1 MIITAVRTAVF
12 SCIRTFDLRFIFT
25 GIFIKR
31 FIIGTSRTSSIG
43 LRTLC
48 TGTALLWTCIIIVI
62 HISLLRARIT
72 LLLRARCV
80 SIMLTRLLP
89 TRAYINAP
97 LRTLLRS
104 VSLLRALSLLI
115 IGTILRINALVRTV
129 LIKPLTLILGIR
141 TLPLLLLW
149 ALTLLVVRTI
159 LLADALIRTVL
170 TCVLPLLMI
179 NGSRTR
185 TLINRTL
192 PLIVGTLTLLLLRTL
207 CIRSGIR
214 LSLHLLRSSF
224 SLLNRLFFHYMLRCR
239 SSLLLL
245 YRLPGRVF
253 HYQISNRIVYS
264 A

>member
-1 MIITAVRTAVF
+1 
-12 SCIRTFDLRFIFT
+12 
-25 GIFIKR
+25 
-31 FIIGTSRTSSIG
+31 
-43 LRTLC
+43 
-48 TGTALLWTCIIIVI
+48 
-62 HISLLRARIT
+62 
-72 LLLRARCV
+72 
-80 SIMLTRLLP
+80 MLPRLLP
-89 TRAYINAP
+89 ARAYINAP

-185 TLINRTL
+185 TLIIRTL
-192 PLIVGTLTLLLLRTL
+192 SLIVGTLTLLLLRTL

>member
-43 LRTLC
+43 LQTLC
-48 TGTALLWTCIIIVI
+48 TGTALLRTCIIIVI

-89 TRAYINAP
+89 ARAYIKCPPEDAAAVCFP
-97 LRTLLRS
+97 AAG
-104 VSLLRALSLLI
+104 VSLLI

-141 TLPLLLLW
+141 TLP
-149 ALTLLVVRTI
+149 
-159 LLADALIRTVL
+159 
-170 TCVLPLLMI
+170 C
-179 NGSRTR
+179 
-185 TLINRTL
+185 
-192 PLIVGTLTLLLLRTL
+192 
-207 CIRSGIR
+207 C
-214 LSLHLLRSSF
+214 
-224 SLLNRLFFHYMLRCR
+224 CC
-239 SSLLLL
+239 
-245 YRLPGRVF
+245 GR
-253 HYQISNRIVYS
+253 
-264 A
+264 